1 MPAAAMALLLRSLN
15 PAISQYKDRRFGGNQ
30 QEFEECLHSSTTVYV
45 GNLSFFTTEDQ
56 IFEVFSK
63 VGDVKRIVMGLD
75 KHKSTP
81 CGFCFVVYYT
91 REDTED
97 CVKYINGTM
106 LDDRPI
112 RVDFDWGFVEGRQ
125 FGRGRSGGQVRD
137 EYRMDFDTGRGGYGS
152 ILQKEM
158 EVRQQLMS
166 TMADEMSYGA
176 MGGYM
181 GADDGGE
188 MEGGPQRQD
197 EDMDAGGGGG
207 GGDNPTRFRGD
218 SDDER

>member
-1 MPAAAMALLLRSLN
+1 MAQLFRQLN
-15 PAISQYKDRRFGGNQ
+15 PAISQYKDRRFCGTQ
-30 QEFEECLHSSTTVYV
+30 HEFDECLHTATTVYV

-75 KHKSTP
+75 KHKLTP

-97 CVKYINGTM
+97 CVKYVNGTM
-106 LDDRPI
+106 VDDRPI
-112 RVDFDWGFVEGRQ
+112 RADFDWGFVEGRQ

-137 EYRMDFDTGRGGYGS
+137 EYRMDFDSGRGGYGS
-152 ILQKEM
+152 ILHKEM
-158 EVRQQLMS
+158 EVRQQMMK
-166 TMADEMSYGA
+166 TMAEEMSYGA
-176 MGGYM
+176 MGGYATH
-181 GADDGGE
+181 GEGGDGGE
-188 MEGGPQRQD
+188 QPM
-197 EDMDAGGGGG
+197 
-207 GGDNPTRFRGD
+207 RFDRGD

>member
-1 MPAAAMALLLRSLN
+1 MALLLRSLN